1 MAEFN
6 PMNLASAL
14 SKISGAFGGE
24 GLVWRGTQ
32 SGLVNRAI
40 QKFAKSQ
47 AESTTEAGSK
57 MGMMNLLGKG
67 ASLLTM
73 MYAPWSL
80 PGKLAAGAL
89 AGGAVSGIGQKY
101 FADQLSREDV
111 AKYMPEGQRPLYG
124 LDEAS
129 EIESTAHSAID
140 KLQASVVPTAL
151 ETAITTPLQ
160 YMTYK
165 MSQSNPYLSSVS
177 DAPKFAAGD
186 LSKQFVA
193 GQDSYRKMGF
203 GDLLSFLQKGMT
215 SGGDIDMSQNPYDW
229 GSYLKNP
236 YMRLNFPSTRNLKK

>member
-6 PMNLASAL
+6 PMNLVSAL
-14 SKISGAFGGE
+14 SKISGAFGGAGE
-24 GLVWRGTQ
+24 VWKGTQ

-40 QKFAKSQ
+40 QRFSKSQ
-47 AESTTEAGSK
+47 AESATKLGSK

-80 PGKLAAGAL
+80 PARLAAGAL
-89 AGGAVSGIGQKY
+89 VGGGVSGIGQKY

-140 KLQASVVPTAL
+140 KLQASVVPTAM

-165 MSQSNPYLSSVS
+165 MSQTNPYVNALPGELGFEEVIKEDMKSRF
-177 DAPKFAAGD
+177 APKSGGVGNF
-186 LSKQFVA
+186 F
-193 GQDSYRKMGF
+193 F
-203 GDLLSFLQKGMT
+203 GEADNLVGTPNTLKDYLNILQKYK
-215 SGGDIDMSQNPYDW
+215 Q
-229 GSYLKNP
+229 
-236 YMRLNFPSTRNLKK
+236 

>member
-14 SKISGAFGGE
+14 SKISGAFGGAGE
-24 GLVWRGTQ
+24 VWKGTQ

-40 QKFAKSQ
+40 QKYSKSQ
-47 AESTTEAGSK
+47 AESATKLGSK

-73 MYAPWSL
+73 MYAPWKL
-80 PGKLAAGAL
+80 PARLVAGAL
-89 AGGAVSGIGQKY
+89 VGGGVSGIGQKY

-140 KLQASVVPTAL
+140 KLQASVVPTAM

-165 MSQSNPYLSSVS
+165 MSQTNPYLTGKAGS
-177 DAPKFAAGD
+177 DFIVEDMKSRFAPKSGGVGNF
-186 LSKQFVA
+186 L
-193 GQDSYRKMGF
+193 F
-203 GDLLSFLQKGMT
+203 GEADNLVGTPNTLKDYLNILQKYK
-215 SGGDIDMSQNPYDW
+215 Q
-229 GSYLKNP
+229 
-236 YMRLNFPSTRNLKK
+236 